1 MHGGGAAQVKG
12 PTARAGQIPSLNA
25 QTAREERD
33 EEKRGR
39 PDPERRERRQPC
51 ADAEDDEGYRPI
63 RLSTVRVKVLVA
75 GECVGVVLVGLV
87 GDEGFGLEIVGF
99 DRKRVTPRGPLRSV
113 FESLQLV
120 AKLRHGVELARQVR
134 VGTRAS
140 EYVAVVRVEE
150 QVVDAAR
157 AVGGAVDEG
166 FERARGGDELADG
179 GGPREHLA
187 ELGEPVHDDAKTVE
201 EIGLDR
207 HLPALGRVRR
217 VHGEEHLLLAPE
229 GVEVEAGVDVLVGHL
244 RELQLVSSRFRK
256 LRAKG
261 ERGLARGR
269 RIPRAL
275 GRGLRRQ
282 LRLRLGLALGRGR
295 GRDVGLGAHDFARVS
310 KLGLGLGAHDLA
322 RVPKRLERVVV
333 RARG

>member
-1 MHGGGAAQVKG
+1 M
-12 PTARAGQIPSLNA
+12 
-25 QTAREERD
+25 
-33 EEKRGR
+33 
-39 PDPERRERRQPC
+39 
-51 ADAEDDEGYRPI
+51 
-63 RLSTVRVKVLVA
+63 
-75 GECVGVVLVGLV
+75 
-87 GDEGFGLEIVGF
+87 
-99 DRKRVTPRGPLRSV
+99 
-113 FESLQLV
+113 
-120 AKLRHGVELARQVR
+120 
-134 VGTRAS
+134 
-140 EYVAVVRVEE
+140 
-150 QVVDAAR
+150 
-157 AVGGAVDEG
+157 
-166 FERARGGDELADG
+166 
-179 GGPREHLA
+179 
-187 ELGEPVHDDAKTVE
+187 E